1 MIQYSEQ
8 KGNFTPLISYFMQQF
23 TRLIVPHLY
32 LKIDYQISNVVLQ
45 VILTLF
51 DIINSK
57 VRHVY

>member
-1 MIQYSEQ
+1 MIQYLEQ

-23 TRLIVPHLY
+23 TPLIVPHLY

-51 DIINSK
+51 NIIN
-57 VRHVY
+57 